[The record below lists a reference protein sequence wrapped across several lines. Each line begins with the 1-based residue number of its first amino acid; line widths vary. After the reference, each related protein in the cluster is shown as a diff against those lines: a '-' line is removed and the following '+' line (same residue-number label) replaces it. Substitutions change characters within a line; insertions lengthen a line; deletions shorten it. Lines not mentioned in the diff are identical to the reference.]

1 MFHLKKSIMSKKFT
15 SFLVLA
21 AALLLSAPS
30 QAQVA
35 KKASNANAKTFTTG
49 KLDKQALQ
57 KAKDAQLKANE
68 AQVEAISFQAAAAS
82 QQSAQSMEEAK
93 ALKAADKTV
102 GKPFATWN
110 WAAHATP
117 QFVSKSGLVQNVP
130 VKNYV
135 GSLSKEQTKKN
146 DAAQAEL
153 FKQFN
158 PATASANKA
167 PRKAETVDEH
177 GIITA
182 PAEGET
188 KYYTRTG
195 TAFYYSGGSVYTEEQ
210 SGTVTIVEASDGT
223 VYIKDPVTDFAQ
235 GSWVKGTKDGN
246 TITIAGAQP
255 LYYVSTSEYA
265 ATLSLNWGDYTSSGA
280 TRGTGDITFTIDG
293 NTISLEGSSSS
304 KIIGIFWDDD
314 NSWQGYGDYDTVWT
328 LDEGYVPP
336 STDLVEL
343 PAGAT
348 VQDWYAEG
356 TGSKAVPTAAKV
368 AFVENDVYIS
378 GIFSDFPDSWI
389 KGTLSGSTVTFEG
402 GQYLGKSG
410 ALDCWVLST
419 TSGSSIDDAFTF
431 TYDSEAQTLT
441 LDEGQYLLAN
451 GKIDEVYYL
460 AYINALTLY
469 AEEPAPT
476 QIDVLPYS
484 NDFSDAS
491 LQKHFSIIDANS
503 DGSTWSFYSGSVRYK
518 WSTTNDGDDWLVSPA
533 IKLVAGKKYHFSINA
548 KAETASYPEKLE
560 VKAAT
565 EATAEALS
573 AGSVVIPE
581 ENVNYATFHALE
593 NEEFTVSTSGYYYF
607 GVHAI
612 SDADQYYLTVD
623 DFLIE
628 ATPISAPY
636 TGDFTQ
642 EGTMDDYSSID
653 NNGDGKTWA
662 WSASYGAYY
671 SYNTASAADDY
682 LILPIKLE
690 ASKNYNVTVTASTA
704 SNNYKEKFE
713 VKVGKAGTVDAL
725 TTTAIS
731 EQEFASTVDTDFEGS
746 FTSEEEGIYY
756 VAIHVT
762 SDANMWRLN
771 IKKLVIEAGAEGDA
785 PAAVEGLTVT
795 PLDDVLG
802 ATVAFNAPT
811 KSIDGSDL
819 AEGDIT
825 KIEILRDGNVI
836 HTIDNPAPGSAH
848 TCNDVASDLTIGN
861 HKYQVI
867 PYGASGVGEKS
878 EEITVF
884 LSAVLTVPYTFDL
897 ASDIIST
904 FSVIDNNADGNTWKW
919 STSNGTYYGY
929 SSANAADDYLISAPF
944 RLEAGKSYMI
954 TVGAKGSKN
963 FPERLEVLVG
973 QEATVAGLTQT
984 VIPATEVATGNFDD
998 YEGEF
1003 TVSADGIY
1011 YIAVHAISDA
1021 DQFNLFVNKLSIEKG
1036 AEPTAPAAAIDLTA
1050 EAGAEGALE
1059 VNLAFTAPANAV
1071 NGSALSGTEDIKIY
1085 RDDVLVNTLTGVT
1098 PGSAQTWQD
1107 TNVEDGKTYTYYIVA
1122 ANESGDGQKSEKV
1135 SVFVGQDVPAVVTGF
1150 TKTADTAES
1159 ITFAWDEVKGVNGGY
1174 IDAANATY
1182 NIYKLAIE
1190 SSIFG
1195 NYLVEDGQIGSV
1207 EGATT
1212 GTIDYP
1218 VDEGDQTY
1226 QYFGISAK
1234 VGENESDP
1242 TGAYTYTLVGAPYEL
1257 PLEESFTGKTL
1268 HFTWDT
1274 SINAALG
1281 VTEDASDGDGTA
1293 LALQADS
1300 DYGEAGEVTFFTGK
1314 VNLNPAANPTIIF
1327 DAKKGTSNITDLT
1340 IFVLSPDGTSTDV
1353 ETVTLTDAYQTFK
1366 VSIPSSAKNGRYNQV
1381 GFKANFPAT
1390 GESIIIDNIKITD
1403 LYQYNLSVDVTAP
1416 KTVQA
1421 GNKATVTATVKNIG
1435 EEAIE
1440 SYNLTVKAGEKELL
1454 NQEVSE
1460 PLAMFESKT
1469 FDIDYETTIFDE
1481 AGDVTITATVTPEV
1495 DLDETDNT
1503 AETIITI
1510 KQSSAAGPENVTAQ
1524 VEEDGKTVDVAWSAP
1539 STSTEEATDDV
1550 ESYDDFADGGLFD
1563 ATAGENGQEVS
1574 QTGNIGEWTVYDGN
1588 NGYWGYGF
1596 NGVTSTLGQPGS
1608 WQVFNPSQIAASS
1621 GTLADQ
1627 YPAHSGDKYFISTC
1641 VAEPEG
1647 AIAATDNWLISPE
1660 LPGIAQTIKFYVR
1673 ELVDSYGAESYEV
1686 LASST
1691 DKEIASFSLVEAK
1704 TTSATD
1710 WEEVSVD
1717 LPAGT
1722 KYFAIRHTS
1731 TDVWAMLLDDITF
1744 TVGGGEID
1752 HYNIYVDGELVDN
1765 TDGTT
1770 INVEIDESGEHTV
1783 SVTAVYTNG
1792 TESAPVS
1799 ADPVTTT
1806 AIDKVTVD
1814 GKPVDIYS
1822 IDGKLIRKQAT
1833 TLEGLRGIYVIND
1846 KKVIIK

>member
-1 MFHLKKSIMSKKFT
+1 MSKKFT

-35 KKASNANAKTFTTG
+35 KTAAKSQAKTFTTG

-82 QQSAQSMEEAK
+82 QQSAQSIEEAK

-146 DAAQAEL
+146 DAAQAEML
-153 FKQFN
+153 KQFN

-167 PRKAETVDEH
+167 PRKAETVNEH

-188 KYYTRTG
+188 KYYNRAG
-195 TAFYYSGGSVYTEEQ
+195 TAIYYSGGSVYTEEQ
-210 SGTVTIVEASDGT
+210 SGVVEIVETSDGI
-223 VYIKDPVTDFAQ
+223 VYIKDPVTEFAQ

-246 TITIAGAQP
+246 TITVAGAQP
-255 LYYVSTSEYA
+255 LVYNTNYST
-265 ATLSLNWGDYTSSGA
+265 TLSLNWGDFTGSAA

-293 NTISLEGSSSS
+293 NTITLNGSSSS

-314 NSWQGYGDYDTVWT
+314 NSWQGYGDYNTVWT
-328 LDEGYVPP
+328 LNEGYVPP

-348 VQDWYAEG
+348 VQEWYAEG
-356 TGSKAVPTAAKV
+356 TGSKAVPSDAKV
-368 AFVENDVYIS
+368 AFVDNDVYIS
-378 GIFSDFPDSWI
+378 GIFSDFPESWI
-389 KGTLSGSTVTFEG
+389 KGTISGTTVTFESV
-402 GQYLGKSG
+402 QYLGKYSG
-410 ALDCWVLST
+410 TADIWAI
-419 TSGSSIDDAFTF
+419 GSDEEGNLKDSYTF

-441 LDEGQYLLAN
+441 LDAGQYLYAN
-451 GKIDEVYYL
+451 ASTEKVYYL
-460 AYINALTLY
+460 AYIDALTLY
-469 AEEPAPT
+469 AEKPAPT

-491 LQKHFSIIDANS
+491 LQKHFSIIDANN

-518 WSTTNDGDDWLVSPA
+518 WSTSNAGDDWLISPA

-548 KAETASYPEKLE
+548 KAETASWAEKLE

-581 ENVNYATFHALE
+581 ENVNYATFKPLE

-612 SDADQYYLTVD
+612 SDADMYYLTVD

-704 SNNYKEKFE
+704 NNNYKEKFE

-756 VAIHVT
+756 VAIHAT
-762 SDANMWRLN
+762 SDADMWRLN

-785 PAAVEGLTVT
+785 PAAVDGLTVT

-802 ATVAFNAPT
+802 ATIAFNAPT

-919 STSNGTYYGY
+919 SASYGTYYGY

-954 TVGAKGSKN
+954 TVGAKGSKSY
-963 FPERLEVLVG
+963 PERLEVLVG

-1021 DQFNLFVNKLSIEKG
+1021 DKFNLQLNKLSIEKG

-1059 VNLAFTAPANAV
+1059 VNLAFTAPANAI

-1274 SINAALG
+1274 SINATLG

-1327 DAKKGTSNITDLT
+1327 DAKKGTSSVTDLT

-1366 VSIPSSAKNGRYNQV
+1366 VSIPASAKNGRYNQV

-1435 EEAIE
+1435 EEIIE
-1440 SYNLTVKAGEKELL
+1440 SYNITVKAGEKKLL

-1539 STSTEEATDDV
+1539 STSTEEAT
-1550 ESYDDFADGGLFD
+1550 EDFEDQSTFAPFSLGGI
-1563 ATAGENGQEVS
+1563 TAENHNGAF
-1574 QTGNIGEWTVYDGN
+1574 GEWTLYDGN
-1588 NGYWGYGF
+1588 GITVYGF
-1596 NGVTSTLGQPGS
+1596 QNVSFENSGS
-1608 WQVFNPSQIAASS
+1608 PSAWAVFNPAEAGGSFATNYS
-1621 GTLADQ
+1621 
-1627 YPAHSGDKYFISTC
+1627 AHSGEQFLWSFCPADENGT
-1641 VAEPEG
+1641 P
-1647 AIAATDNWLISPE
+1647 ATDHWLISPS
-1660 LPGIAQTIKFYVR
+1660 LPGTAQTIKFYAKQISSINSS
-1673 ELVDSYGAESYEV
+1673 DQNFYGFETFEV

-1691 DKEIASFSLVEAK
+1691 DNKPESFTKVADYQIS
-1704 TTSATD
+1704 SAD
-1710 WEEVSVD
+1710 WAEFTAD

-1722 KYFAIRHTS
+1722 TYFAIRHNS
-1731 TDVWAMLLDDITF
+1731 TDIFGLLLDDITY
-1744 TVGGGEID
+1744 TRGGGEID
-1752 HYNIYVDGELVDN
+1752 RYNIYVDGELVGS

-1792 TESAPVS
+1792 QESAPVS

>member
-1 MFHLKKSIMSKKFT
+1 MSKKFT

-35 KKASNANAKTFTTG
+35 KTAAKSQAKTFTTG

-130 VKNYV
+130 VKNTV
-135 GSLSKEQTKKN
+135 ISMSKEQMKKN
-146 DAAQAEL
+146 DSAVALLTRE
-153 FKQFN
+153 FN

-188 KYYTRTG
+188 KYYTRSG
-195 TAFYYSGGSVYTEEQ
+195 SAYYYSSSSGAVLEEQ
-210 SGTVTIVEASDGT
+210 SGTVTIVETSDGV
-223 VYIKDPVTDFAQ
+223 VYIKDPVTEFAQ

-246 TITIAGAQP
+246 TITISGAQP

-265 ATLSLNWGDYTSSGA
+265 ATLSLNWGTKNESGY

-293 NTISLEGSSSS
+293 NTITLQGSSADN
-304 KIIGIFWDDD
+304 IIGVFWDDD
-314 NSWQGYGDYDTVWT
+314 NSWQGYGDYNTVWT

-348 VQDWYAEG
+348 VQEWYAEG
-356 TGSKAVPTAAKV
+356 TGSKAVPSAAKV
-368 AFVENDVYIS
+368 AFVENEVYIS
-378 GIFSDFPDSWI
+378 GIFSDFPESWI
-389 KGTLSGSTVTFEG
+389 KGTLSGTTVTFEG

-410 ALDCWVLST
+410 TLDCWVLST

-491 LQKHFSIIDANS
+491 LQKHFSIIDANN

-518 WSTTNDGDDWLVSPA
+518 YSTSNAGDDWLISPA

-581 ENVNYATFHALE
+581 ENVNYATFKPLE

-612 SDADQYYLTVD
+612 SDVDQYYLTVD

-628 ATPISAPY
+628 AMPVTAPY
-636 TGDFTQ
+636 TGDFSQ

-704 SNNYKEKFE
+704 NTNYKEKFE

-756 VAIHVT
+756 VAIHAT
-762 SDANMWRLN
+762 SDADMWRLN

-785 PAAVEGLTVT
+785 PAAVDGLTVT

-836 HTIDNPAPGSAH
+836 NTIENPAPGSAQSYVD
-848 TCNDVASDLTIGN
+848 NAADLTIGN

-884 LSAVLTVPYTFDL
+884 LSSILTVPYTFDL

-904 FSVIDNNADGNTWKW
+904 FSVIDNNADGKTWKW
-919 STSNGTYYGY
+919 SASYGTYYGY
-929 SSANAADDYLISAPF
+929 NSANAADDYLISAPF
-944 RLEAGKSYMI
+944 RLEAGKNYMI
-954 TVGAKGSKN
+954 TVGAKGSKSY
-963 FPERLEVLVG
+963 PEKLEVLVG

-1021 DQFNLFVNKLSIEKG
+1021 DKFNLQLNKLSIEKG
-1036 AEPTAPAAAIDLTA
+1036 AEPTAPAAVTDLTA

-1098 PGSAQTWQD
+1098 PGSDQTWQD

-1150 TKTADTAES
+1150 TKTADTSES

-1218 VDEGDQTY
+1218 VDEGDQNY

-1242 TGAYTYTLVGAPYEL
+1242 TGAYTYALVGAPYEL
-1257 PLEESFTGKTL
+1257 PIEEGFKDKSL
-1268 HFTWDT
+1268 HYLWDT

-1366 VSIPSSAKNGRYNQV
+1366 VSIPASAKNGRYNQV

-1421 GNKATVTATVKNIG
+1421 GDKATVTATVKNIG
-1435 EEAIE
+1435 EDIIE
-1440 SYNLTVKAGEKELL
+1440 SYNITVKAGEKELL

-1539 STSTEEATDDV
+1539 STSTEEAT
-1550 ESYDDFADGGLFD
+1550 EDFEDQSTFAPFSLGGI
-1563 ATAGENGQEVS
+1563 TAENHNGAF
-1574 QTGNIGEWTVYDGN
+1574 GEWTLYDGN
-1588 NGYWGYGF
+1588 GITVYGF
-1596 NGVTSTLGQPGS
+1596 QNVSFENSGS
-1608 WQVFNPSQIAASS
+1608 PSAWAVFNPAEAGGSFATNYS
-1621 GTLADQ
+1621 
-1627 YPAHSGDKYFISTC
+1627 AHSGEQFLWSFCPADENGT
-1641 VAEPEG
+1641 P
-1647 AIAATDNWLISPE
+1647 ATDHWLISPS
-1660 LPGIAQTIKFYVR
+1660 LPGTAQTIKFYAKQISSINSS
-1673 ELVDSYGAESYEV
+1673 DQNFYGFETFEV

-1691 DKEIASFSLVEAK
+1691 DNKPESFTKVADYQIS
-1704 TTSATD
+1704 SAD
-1710 WEEVSVD
+1710 WAEFTAD

-1722 KYFAIRHTS
+1722 TYFAIRHNS
-1731 TDVWAMLLDDITF
+1731 TDIFGLLLDDITY
-1744 TVGGGEID
+1744 TRGGGEID
-1752 HYNIYVDGELVDN
+1752 RYNIYVDGELVDS

-1770 INVEIDESGEHTV
+1770 FNVEIDESGEHTISV
-1783 SVTAVYTNG
+1783 SAVYTNG

>member
-1 MFHLKKSIMSKKFT
+1 MSKRTT

-21 AALLLSAPS
+21 AALLLSLPS
-30 QAQVA
+30 GAQN
-35 KKASNANAKTFTTG
+35 S
-49 KLDKQALQ
+49 
-57 KAKDAQLKANE
+57 
-68 AQVEAISFQAAAAS
+68 
-82 QQSAQSMEEAK
+82 K
-93 ALKAADKTV
+93 ALKKKAGTELAGQKRIKASELNAVRTKTLAAQQTVADEKKPSLEEEQYLIDKAAKEASASEV
-102 GKPFATWN
+102 IPQVN
-110 WAAHATP
+110 WASLERP
-117 QFVSKSGLVQNVP
+117 QFVPKNGLFKNVP

-188 KYYTRTG
+188 KYYARTG
-195 TAFYYSGGSVYTEEQ
+195 TAIYYSGGSVYTEEQ
-210 SGTVTIVEASDGT
+210 SGTVTIVETSDNI
-223 VYIKDPVTDFAQ
+223 VYIKDPVTEFAQ
-235 GSWVKGTKDGN
+235 GTWVKGTKDGN
-246 TITIAGAQP
+246 TITVAGAQP
-255 LYYVSTSEYA
+255 LAYSSSVD
-265 ATLSLNWGDYTSSGA
+265 ATLSLNWGNDFTGTAA
-280 TRGTGDITFTIDG
+280 TRGSGDIIFTIDG

-304 KIIGIFWDDD
+304 KIIGVFWDDD
-314 NSWQGYGDYDTVWT
+314 DSWQGYGDYGTVWT
-328 LDEGYVPP
+328 LDDSYVPP

-410 ALDCWVLST
+410 TMDCWALST
-419 TSGSSIDDAFTF
+419 VGSSIDDAFTF

-451 GKIDEVYYL
+451 AKIDEVYYL
-460 AYINALTLY
+460 AYIDALTLY

-491 LQKHFSIIDANS
+491 LQKHFSIIDANN

-518 WSTTNDGDDWLVSPA
+518 WSSSNAGDDWLISPA
-533 IKLVAGKKYHFSINA
+533 IKLVAGKKYHFSISA
-548 KAETASYPEKLE
+548 KNQAGYPEKLE

-581 ENVNYATFHALE
+581 ETVNYSTFHALE
-593 NEEFTVSTSGYYYF
+593 NDAFTVTTTGYYYF
-607 GVHAI
+607 GIHAI

-628 ATPISAPY
+628 ATPITAPY
-636 TGDFTQ
+636 TGDFSQ
-642 EGTMDDYSSID
+642 EGTIDDYGVID
-653 NNGDGKTWA
+653 ANNDGKTWT
-662 WSASYGAYY
+662 WSASNGAYY
-671 SYNTASAADDY
+671 PYSSTNQADDY

-690 ASKNYNVTVTASTA
+690 AGKNYNVTVTAASSTTWA
-704 SNNYKEKFE
+704 EKFE
-713 VKVGKAGTVDAL
+713 VKAGTTATVEGL
-725 TTTAIS
+725 STTIIPETTV
-731 EQEFASTVDTDFEGS
+731 QTSTDTEYEGT
-746 FTSEEEGIYY
+746 FTPDEAGTYY
-756 VAIHVT
+756 VAIHAT
-762 SDANMWRLN
+762 SDADMFNLK
-771 IKKLVIEAGAEGDA
+771 IKKLVIEAVAEGNA
-785 PAAVEGLTVT
+785 PAAVDALTVT
-795 PLDDVLG
+795 PLSDVLG
-802 ATVAFNAPT
+802 ATIAFNAPT
-811 KSIDGSDL
+811 KSIDGADL
-819 AEGDIT
+819 ADGDIT

-836 HTIDNPAPGSAH
+836 HTIENPAPGSAH
-848 TCNDVASDLTIGN
+848 TYMDIASDLTIGT

-867 PYGASGVGEKS
+867 SYGASGIGGKS
-878 EEITVF
+878 EEISVF
-884 LSAVLTVPYTFDL
+884 LSAVLDVPYTFDL
-897 ASDIIST
+897 TANST
-904 FSVIDNNADGNTWKW
+904 FSTFSIIDNNADSKTWAW
-919 STSNGTYYGY
+919 SASNGTYYGY
-929 SSANAADDYLISAPF
+929 SSTNAADDYLISAPF
-944 RLEAGKSYMI
+944 NLVAGKSYKI
-954 TVGAKGSKN
+954 TVNAKGSAN
-963 FPERLEVLVG
+963 WPEKMEVKVG
-973 QEATVAGLTQT
+973 QEATAAGLNQT
-984 VIPATEVATGNFDD
+984 VIPETVVGTGNFDD

-1003 TVSADGIY
+1003 TVSANGIY
-1011 YIAVHAISDA
+1011 YIAIHAISDA
-1021 DQFNLFVNKLSIEKG
+1021 DQLNLCVSKLSIEAG
-1036 AEPTAPAAAIDLTA
+1036 AEPTAPAATELTA
-1050 EAGAEGALE
+1050 TPGAEGALN
-1059 VNLAFTAPANAV
+1059 VDLSFTAPANAV
-1071 NGSALSGTEDIKIY
+1071 DGSALSGTEDVKIY
-1085 RDDVLVNTLTGVT
+1085 RDDVLVNTLTGVA
-1098 PGSAQTWQD
+1098 PGSAQTWTD
-1107 TNVEDGKTYTYYIVA
+1107 TNVEDGKTYVYYVVA
-1122 ANESGDGQKSEKV
+1122 ANESGDGQKSNKV

-1150 TKTADTAES
+1150 EKTADTATS
-1159 ITFAWDEVKGVNGGY
+1159 LTFAWDEVTGANGGY
-1174 IDAANATY
+1174 VNPANAEY
-1182 NIYKLAIE
+1182 GIYKLAIE

-1195 NYLVEDGQIGSV
+1195 NYLVEDGILGTV
-1207 EGATT
+1207 TGETT
-1212 GTIDYP
+1212 GTFDYP
-1218 VDEGDQTY
+1218 VDEGEQDI
-1226 QYFGISAK
+1226 QYFGASVK
-1234 VGENESDP
+1234 VGTNETDP
-1242 TGAYTYTLVGAPYEL
+1242 TYAYTYALVGAPYEL
-1257 PLEESFTGKTL
+1257 PIEEGFTGSTL
-1268 HFTWDT
+1268 HYVWD
-1274 SINAALG
+1274 SSDNARLG
-1281 VTEDASDGDGTA
+1281 VTDDTSDGDDAA
-1293 LALQADS
+1293 LALQA
-1300 DYGEAGEVTFFTGK
+1300 YGEAGEVTFFTGK

-1327 DAKKGTSNITDLT
+1327 DAKKGTSSVSALT

-1353 ETVTLTDAYQTFK
+1353 ETVTLTDEYQSFK

-1381 GFKANFPAT
+1381 GFKANFPAVQET
-1390 GESIIIDNIKITD
+1390 VIIDNIKICD
-1403 LYQYNLSVDVTAP
+1403 LYQYNLSVDLTAP

-1421 GNKATVTATVKNIG
+1421 GNKVTVNATVKNIG
-1435 EEAIE
+1435 EEIIE
-1440 SYNLTVKAGEKELL
+1440 SYNLTVKAGDKELF
-1454 NQEVSE
+1454 NQDIEE
-1460 PLAMFESKT
+1460 PLAMFESKK

-1503 AETIITI
+1503 SEAIITI
-1510 KQSSAAGPENVTAQ
+1510 KQSSAAGPENVTAE

-1550 ESYDDFADGGLFD
+1550 ESYDDFDDGGLFD
-1563 ATAGENGQEVS
+1563 PTAGDNGGEVS
-1574 QTGNIGEWTVYDGN
+1574 QTGNIGDWTVYDGN

-1596 NGVTSTLGQPGS
+1596 NGLESSLGQPGS
-1608 WQVFNPSQIAASS
+1608 WQVFNPSQLTASS
-1621 GTLADQ
+1621 GTLDQQ
-1627 YPAHSGDKYFISTC
+1627 YPAHSGNKYFISTC
-1641 VAEPEG
+1641 VAEPQG

-1660 LPGIAQTIKFYVR
+1660 LPGVAQTISFYVR

-1704 TTSATD
+1704 TTSAVD

-1731 TDVWAMLLDDITF
+1731 TDVWALLLDDITF
-1744 TVGGGEID
+1744 TTGGGEID
-1752 HYNIYVDGELVDN
+1752 HYNIYVDGELVDQ

-1770 INVEIDESGEHTV
+1770 FNVEIDESGEHTV
-1783 SVTAVYTNG
+1783 SVSAVYTNG
-1792 TESAPVS
+1792 QESAPVS
-1799 ADPVTTT
+1799 AQPVTTT

-1822 IDGKLIRKQAT
+1822 IDGKLVRKQAT
-1833 TLEGLRGIYVIND
+1833 SLEGLRGLYIIND

>member
-1 MFHLKKSIMSKKFT
+1 MSKKFT

-35 KKASNANAKTFTTG
+35 KTAAKSQAKTFTTG

-130 VKNYV
+130 VKNTV
-135 GSLSKEQTKKN
+135 ISMSKEQMKKN
-146 DAAQAEL
+146 DSAVALLTRE
-153 FKQFN
+153 FN

-188 KYYTRTG
+188 KYYTRSG
-195 TAFYYSGGSVYTEEQ
+195 SAYYYSSSSGAVLEEQ
-210 SGTVTIVEASDGT
+210 SGTVTIVETSDGV
-223 VYIKDPVTDFAQ
+223 VYIKDPVTEFAQ

-246 TITIAGAQP
+246 TITISGAQP

-265 ATLSLNWGDYTSSGA
+265 ATLSLNWGTKNESGY

-293 NTISLEGSSSS
+293 NTITLQGSSADN
-304 KIIGIFWDDD
+304 IIGVFWDDD
-314 NSWQGYGDYDTVWT
+314 NSWQGYGDYNTVWT

-348 VQDWYAEG
+348 VQEWYAEG
-356 TGSKAVPTAAKV
+356 TGSKAVPSAAKV
-368 AFVENDVYIS
+368 AFVENEVYIS
-378 GIFSDFPDSWI
+378 GIFSDFPESWI
-389 KGTLSGSTVTFEG
+389 KGTLSGTTVTFEG

-410 ALDCWVLST
+410 TLDCWVLST

-491 LQKHFSIIDANS
+491 LQKHFSIIDANN

-518 WSTTNDGDDWLVSPA
+518 YSTSNAGDDWLISPA

-581 ENVNYATFHALE
+581 ENVNYATFKPLE

-612 SDADQYYLTVD
+612 SDVDQYYLTVD

-628 ATPISAPY
+628 AMPVTAPY
-636 TGDFTQ
+636 TGDFSQ

-704 SNNYKEKFE
+704 NTNYKEKFE

-756 VAIHVT
+756 VAIHAT
-762 SDANMWRLN
+762 SDADMWRLN

-785 PAAVEGLTVT
+785 PAAVDGLTVT

-836 HTIDNPAPGSAH
+836 NTIENPAPGSAQSYVD
-848 TCNDVASDLTIGN
+848 NAADLTIGN

-884 LSAVLTVPYTFDL
+884 LSSILTVPYTFDL

-904 FSVIDNNADGNTWKW
+904 FSVIDNNADGKTWKW
-919 STSNGTYYGY
+919 SASYGTYYGY
-929 SSANAADDYLISAPF
+929 NSANAADDYLISAPF
-944 RLEAGKSYMI
+944 RLEAGKNYMI

-1021 DQFNLFVNKLSIEKG
+1021 DKFNLQLNKLSIEKG
-1036 AEPTAPAAAIDLTA
+1036 AEPTAPAAATDLTA

-1218 VDEGDQTY
+1218 VDEGDQNY

-1242 TGAYTYTLVGAPYEL
+1242 TGAYTYALVGAPYEL
-1257 PLEESFTGKTL
+1257 PIEEGFKDKSL
-1268 HFTWDT
+1268 HYLWDT

-1366 VSIPSSAKNGRYNQV
+1366 VSIPASAKNGRYNQV

-1421 GNKATVTATVKNIG
+1421 GNKATLTATVKNIG
-1435 EEAIE
+1435 EEIIE
-1440 SYNLTVKAGEKELL
+1440 SYNLTVKAGDKELF
-1454 NQEVSE
+1454 NQDIEE

-1481 AGDVTITATVTPEV
+1481 AGDVTITAKVTPEV

-1539 STSTEEATDDV
+1539 STSTEEAT
-1550 ESYDDFADGGLFD
+1550 EDFEDQSTFAPFSLGGI
-1563 ATAGENGQEVS
+1563 TAENHNGAF
-1574 QTGNIGEWTVYDGN
+1574 GEWTLYDGN
-1588 NGYWGYGF
+1588 GITVYGF
-1596 NGVTSTLGQPGS
+1596 QNVSFENSGS
-1608 WQVFNPSQIAASS
+1608 PSAWAVFNPAEAGGSFATNYS
-1621 GTLADQ
+1621 
-1627 YPAHSGDKYFISTC
+1627 AHSGEQFLWSFCPADENGT
-1641 VAEPEG
+1641 P
-1647 AIAATDNWLISPE
+1647 ATDHWLISPS
-1660 LPGIAQTIKFYVR
+1660 LPGTAQTIKFYAKQISSINSS
-1673 ELVDSYGAESYEV
+1673 DQNFYGFETFEV

-1691 DKEIASFSLVEAK
+1691 DNKPESFTKVADYQIS
-1704 TTSATD
+1704 SAD
-1710 WEEVSVD
+1710 WAEFTAD

-1722 KYFAIRHTS
+1722 TYFAIRHNS
-1731 TDVWAMLLDDITF
+1731 TDIFGLLLDDITY
-1744 TVGGGEID
+1744 TRGGGEID
-1752 HYNIYVDGELVDN
+1752 HYNIYVDGELVDS

>member
-1 MFHLKKSIMSKKFT
+1 MSKKFT

-35 KKASNANAKTFTTG
+35 KQAAKSQVKAFTTG

-82 QQSAQSMEEAK
+82 RQSAQSMEEAR

-102 GKPFATWN
+102 GKALRPWN

-117 QFVSKSGLVQNVP
+117 QFVPNNGLAFNSA
-130 VKNYV
+130 NAYRTI
-135 GSLSKEQTKKN
+135 SAS
-146 DAAQAEL
+146 QAEAL
-153 FKQFN
+153 LAKQVN
-158 PATASANKA
+158 NGKRNA
-167 PRKAETVDEH
+167 PRKVEADPDYAT
-177 GIITA
+177 ITLTA
-182 PAEGET
+182 GDVWGDG
-188 KYYTRTG
+188 TG
-195 TAFYYSGGSVYTEEQ
+195 YQMLLDADATAFGTIIPETGG
-210 SGTVTIVEASDGT
+210 
-223 VYIKDPVTDFAQ
+223 
-235 GSWVKGTKDGN
+235 
-246 TITIAGAQP
+246 
-255 LYYVSTSEYA
+255 L
-265 ATLSLNWGDYTSSGA
+265 
-280 TRGTGDITFTIDG
+280 
-293 NTISLEGSSSS
+293 
-304 KIIGIFWDDD
+304 
-314 NSWQGYGDYDTVWT
+314 
-328 LDEGYVPP
+328 
-336 STDLVEL
+336 
-343 PAGAT
+343 
-348 VQDWYAEG
+348 
-356 TGSKAVPTAAKV
+356 
-368 AFVENDVYIS
+368 
-378 GIFSDFPDSWI
+378 
-389 KGTLSGSTVTFEG
+389 
-402 GQYLGKSG
+402 
-410 ALDCWVLST
+410 T
-419 TSGSSIDDAFTF
+419 TSGDAAEGVYDNFEYKIPENADGSLTTSNIVLNNSITIKIPEG
-431 TYDSEAQTLT
+431 TYD
-441 LDEGQYLLAN
+441 
-451 GKIDEVYYL
+451 
-460 AYINALTLY
+460 Y
-469 AEEPAPT
+469 AITNPT
-476 QIDVLPYS
+476 PGDRIWI
-484 NDFSDAS
+484 AS
-491 LQKHFSIIDANS
+491 SNS
-503 DGSTWSFYSGSVRYK
+503 DYSRY
-518 WSTTNDGDDWLVSPA
+518 NDYV
-533 IKLVAGKKYHFSINA
+533 F
-548 KAETASYPEKLE
+548 EKGH
-560 VKAAT
+560 V
-565 EATAEALS
+565 
-573 AGSVVIPE
+573 
-581 ENVNYATFHALE
+581 Y
-593 NEEFTVSTSGYYYF
+593 EFTVALSGNNDLVSLSIDGEPTEEPVEPAEPVTVPYY
-607 GVHAI
+607 
-612 SDADQYYLTVD
+612 
-623 DFLIE
+623 
-628 ATPISAPY
+628 
-636 TGDFTQ
+636 GDFTQ
-642 EGTMDDYSSID
+642 EATIADYYLID
-653 NNGDGKTWA
+653 ANGDGKTWS
-662 WSASYGAYY
+662 WSSTYGIYYSWNSAS
-671 SYNTASAADDY
+671 NADDY
-682 LILPIKLE
+682 VFLPVQLE
-690 ASKNYNVTVTASTA
+690 AGKNYNVTVTAA
-704 SNNYKEKFE
+704 AGMANYPEKFE
-713 VKVGKAGTVDAL
+713 VKIGKTASVEGFDQTIIPETTVA
-725 TTTAIS
+725 TA
-731 EQEFASTVDTDFEGS
+731 TDTEYEGVYY
-746 FTSEEEGIYY
+746 SEEAGVYY
-756 VAIHVT
+756 LAIHAT
-762 SDANMWRLN
+762 SDADMYQLRV
-771 IKKLVIEAGAEGDA
+771 KKLVIEEGADASA
-785 PAAVEGLTVT
+785 PAAVENFTAEAASGEL
-795 PLDDVLG
+795 
-802 ATVAFNAPT
+802 AANIAFNAPT
-811 KSIDGSDL
+811 KSLDGADL
-819 AEGDIT
+819 ADGDIT
-825 KIEILRDGNVI
+825 KIEILRDGSFIKTFDGNEPISWVAANAGYANSDPVTTF
-836 HTIDNPAPGSAH
+836 TIGGGVTAEAAKGSGSSAPAYYNTGTSLRLYANNTLTIKGTGITKIVFTFVDDAKLTDANLTATGYSQSGTTGTWSGAAASEVTFTVPSATGSQARIQKIEVTTEAGGGIAPGAAF
-848 TCNDVASDLTIGN
+848 TYTDDADDLTIGN
-861 HKYQVI
+861 HTYQVI
-867 PYGASGVGEKS
+867 TYGASGIGGKS

-884 LSAVLTVPYTFDL
+884 LSTILDVPYSFDL
-897 ASDIIST
+897 TANNLET
-904 FSVIDNNADGNTWKW
+904 FSIIDNNGDNSTWKW
-919 STSNGTYYGY
+919 NSSNGTYYGY
-929 SSANAADDYLISAPF
+929 NSSNAADDYLISVPF
-944 RLEAGKSYMI
+944 NLQAGKNYLI
-954 TVGAKGSKN
+954 TVGAKSYSAN
-963 FPERLEVLVG
+963 YPEKFEVLVG
-973 QEATVAGLTQT
+973 TEATVAGLNITAISETT
-984 VIPATEVATGNFDD
+984 VASNAFADF
-998 YEGEF
+998 EGEF
-1003 TVSADGIY
+1003 SVPADGIY
-1011 YIAVHAISDA
+1011 YLAIHAKSA
-1021 DQFNLFVNKLSIEKG
+1021 ANMWNLYINKLSIEKG

-1098 PGSAQTWQD
+1098 PGSEQTWQD

-1218 VDEGDQTY
+1218 VDEGDQNY

-1242 TGAYTYTLVGAPYEL
+1242 TGAYTYALVGAPYEL

-1274 SINAALG
+1274 SINATLG

-1327 DAKKGTSNITDLT
+1327 DAKKGTSSVTDLT

-1366 VSIPSSAKNGRYNQV
+1366 VSIPASAKNGRYNQV

-1440 SYNLTVKAGEKELL
+1440 SYNITVKAGEKELL

-1539 STSTEEATDDV
+1539 STSTEEAT
-1550 ESYDDFADGGLFD
+1550 EDFEDQSTFAPFSLGGI
-1563 ATAGENGQEVS
+1563 TAENHNGAF
-1574 QTGNIGEWTVYDGN
+1574 GEWTLYDGN
-1588 NGYWGYGF
+1588 GITVYGF
-1596 NGVTSTLGQPGS
+1596 QNVSFENSGS
-1608 WQVFNPSQIAASS
+1608 PSAWAVFNPAEAGGSFATNYS
-1621 GTLADQ
+1621 
-1627 YPAHSGDKYFISTC
+1627 AHSGEQFLWSFCPADENGT
-1641 VAEPEG
+1641 P
-1647 AIAATDNWLISPE
+1647 ATDHWLISPS
-1660 LPGIAQTIKFYVR
+1660 LPGTAQTIKFYAKQISSINSS
-1673 ELVDSYGAESYEV
+1673 DQNFYGFETFEV

-1691 DKEIASFSLVEAK
+1691 DNKPESFTKVADYQIS
-1704 TTSATD
+1704 SAD
-1710 WEEVSVD
+1710 WAEFTAD

-1722 KYFAIRHTS
+1722 TYFAIRHNS
-1731 TDVWAMLLDDITF
+1731 TDIFGLLLDDITY
-1744 TVGGGEID
+1744 TRGGGEID
-1752 HYNIYVDGELVDN
+1752 HYNIYVDGELVDS

-1833 TLEGLRGIYVIND
+1833 SLEGLRGIYVIND

>member
-35 KKASNANAKTFTTG
+35 KTAAKSQAKTFTTG

-82 QQSAQSMEEAK
+82 QQSAQSIEEAK

-130 VKNYV
+130 VKNTV
-135 GSLSKEQTKKN
+135 ISMSKEQMKKN
-146 DAAQAEL
+146 DSAVALLTRE
-153 FKQFN
+153 FN

-188 KYYTRTG
+188 KYYTRSG
-195 TAFYYSGGSVYTEEQ
+195 SAYYYSSSSGAVLEEQ
-210 SGTVTIVEASDGT
+210 SGTVTIVETSDGV
-223 VYIKDPVTDFAQ
+223 VYIKDPVTEFAQ

-246 TITIAGAQP
+246 TITISGAQP

-265 ATLSLNWGDYTSSGA
+265 ATLSLNWGTKNESGY

-293 NTISLEGSSSS
+293 NTITLQGSSADN
-304 KIIGIFWDDD
+304 IIGVFWDDD
-314 NSWQGYGDYDTVWT
+314 NSWQGYGDYNTVWT

-348 VQDWYAEG
+348 VQEWYAEG
-356 TGSKAVPTAAKV
+356 TGSKAVPSAAKV
-368 AFVENDVYIS
+368 AFVENEVYIS
-378 GIFSDFPDSWI
+378 GIFSDFPESWI
-389 KGTLSGSTVTFEG
+389 KGTLSGTTVTFEG

-410 ALDCWVLST
+410 TLDCWVLST

-491 LQKHFSIIDANS
+491 LQKHFSIIDANN

-518 WSTTNDGDDWLVSPA
+518 WSTSNAGDDWLISPA

-581 ENVNYATFHALE
+581 ENVNYATFKPLE

-612 SDADQYYLTVD
+612 SDADMYYLTVD

-628 ATPISAPY
+628 AMPVTAPY

-704 SNNYKEKFE
+704 NTNYKEKFE

-756 VAIHVT
+756 VAIHAT
-762 SDANMWRLN
+762 SDADMWRLN

-785 PAAVEGLTVT
+785 PAAVDGLTVT

-836 HTIDNPAPGSAH
+836 NTIENPAPGSAQSYVD
-848 TCNDVASDLTIGN
+848 NAADLTIGN

-884 LSAVLTVPYTFDL
+884 LSSILTVPYTFDL

-904 FSVIDNNADGNTWKW
+904 FSVIDNNADGKTWKW
-919 STSNGTYYGY
+919 SASYGTYYGY
-929 SSANAADDYLISAPF
+929 NSANAADDYLISAPF
-944 RLEAGKSYMI
+944 RLEAGKNYMI

-1021 DQFNLFVNKLSIEKG
+1021 DKFNLQLNKLSIEKG
-1036 AEPTAPAAAIDLTA
+1036 AEPTAPAAATDLTA

-1218 VDEGDQTY
+1218 VDEGDQNY

-1242 TGAYTYTLVGAPYEL
+1242 TGAYTYALVGAPYEL
-1257 PLEESFTGKTL
+1257 PIEEGFKDKSL
-1268 HFTWDT
+1268 HYLWDT

-1366 VSIPSSAKNGRYNQV
+1366 VSIPASAKNGRYNQV

-1435 EEAIE
+1435 EEIIE
-1440 SYNLTVKAGEKELL
+1440 SYNITVKAGEKKLL

-1539 STSTEEATDDV
+1539 STSTEEAT
-1550 ESYDDFADGGLFD
+1550 EDFEDQSTFAPFSLGGI
-1563 ATAGENGQEVS
+1563 TAENHNGAF
-1574 QTGNIGEWTVYDGN
+1574 GEWTLYDGN
-1588 NGYWGYGF
+1588 GITVYGF
-1596 NGVTSTLGQPGS
+1596 QNVSFENSGS
-1608 WQVFNPSQIAASS
+1608 PSAWAVFNPAEAGGSFATNYS
-1621 GTLADQ
+1621 
-1627 YPAHSGDKYFISTC
+1627 AHSGEQFLWSFCPADENGT
-1641 VAEPEG
+1641 P
-1647 AIAATDNWLISPE
+1647 ATDHWLISPS
-1660 LPGIAQTIKFYVR
+1660 LPGTAQTIKFYAKQISSINSS
-1673 ELVDSYGAESYEV
+1673 DQNFYGFETFEV

-1691 DKEIASFSLVEAK
+1691 DNKPESFTKVADYQIS
-1704 TTSATD
+1704 SAD
-1710 WEEVSVD
+1710 WAEFTAD

-1722 KYFAIRHTS
+1722 TYFAIRHNS
-1731 TDVWAMLLDDITF
+1731 TDIFGLLLDDITY
-1744 TVGGGEID
+1744 TRGGGEID
-1752 HYNIYVDGELVDN
+1752 HYNIYVDGELVDS

>member
-35 KKASNANAKTFTTG
+35 KTAAKSQAKTFTTG

-82 QQSAQSMEEAK
+82 QQSAQSIEEAK
-93 ALKAADKTV
+93 ALKAADNTV

-117 QFVSKSGLVQNVP
+117 QFVSNSGLFQNDNLPKGTHRFSNAPKNFKVRAAVPKKGANKVQGDPNAIITEV
-130 VKNYV
+130 
-135 GSLSKEQTKKN
+135 
-146 DAAQAEL
+146 
-153 FKQFN
+153 
-158 PATASANKA
+158 PATA
-167 PRKAETVDEH
+167 EV
-177 GIITA
+177 
-182 PAEGET
+182 
-188 KYYTRTG
+188 KYYAISGSYHKATTSG
-195 TAFYYSGGSVYTEEQ
+195 NTTTYSVAEQ
-210 SGTVTIVEASDGT
+210 SGNTAIAFDGDD
-223 VYIKDPVTDFAQ
+223 VYIKNPIT
-235 GSWVKGTKDGN
+235 GYSSGTWVKGTKAGN
-246 TITIAGAQP
+246 TITVP
-255 LYYVSTSEYA
+255 LGQFLSYFASDGYGLYI
-265 ATLSLNWGDYTSSGA
+265 TLANVTSSFS
-280 TRGTGDITFTIDG
+280 GTNLTDETEVTYTIDG
-293 NTISLEGSSSS
+293 NTISLNGTNETKTLTVAWS
-304 KIIGIFWDDD
+304 DDD
-314 NSWQGYGDYDTVWT
+314 TVYKYGAPGGNYNTVYT
-328 LDEGYVPP
+328 LDEDYTPP
-336 STDLVEL
+336 TAQTELVEL
-343 PAGAT
+343 PSGVT
-348 VQDWYAEG
+348 PEDWYAEG
-356 TGSKAVPTAAKV
+356 TNQYPSGSSTPTAAKV
-368 AFVENDVYIS
+368 AFDGNDVYVS
-378 GIFSDFPDSWI
+378 GIFTSLPNAWI
-389 KGTLSGSTVTFEG
+389 KGTLEGNKVTFVT
-402 GQYLGKSG
+402 GQLLGQ
-410 ALDCWVLST
+410 LTD
-419 TSGSSIDDAFTF
+419 GSSGTAYDIYAVGTDGSAILNNFTM
-431 TYDSEAQTLT
+431 TYDATEKKLT
-441 LDEGQYLLAN
+441 LDEGSEILAN
-451 GKIDEVYYL
+451 ISVEELGYFQWIK
-460 AYINALTLY
+460 TLVIS
-469 AEEPAPT
+469 AEAPAPA
-476 QIDVLPYS
+476 QIDALPYS
-484 NDFSDAS
+484 NDFSTSD
-491 LQKHFSIIDANS
+491 LKKHFTTIDANG
-503 DGSTWSFYSGSVRYK
+503 DGNTWTWANEEYYI
-518 WSTTNDGDDWLVSPA
+518 NYADANNDWLVSPA
-533 IKLVAGKKYHFSINA
+533 IKLVAGKKYHFAFDS
-548 KAETASYPEKLE
+548 KVRSTSYPETFE
-560 VKAAT
+560 VKAAK
-565 EATAEALS
+565 EATAEALAAGTTVIAQTQVTS
-573 AGSVVIPE
+573 ATYSTIE
-581 ENVNYATFHALE
+581 T
-593 NEEFTVSTSGYYYF
+593 EEFTVSETGYYYI
-607 GVHAI
+607 GIHNT
-612 SDADQYYLTVD
+612 SLDRWTQYVD
-623 DFLIE
+623 NFLIE
-628 ATPISAPY
+628 ALPVTAPY

-704 SNNYKEKFE
+704 NTNYKEKFE

-731 EQEFASTVDTDFEGS
+731 EQEFASTTDTDFEGS

-756 VAIHVT
+756 VAIHAT
-762 SDANMWRLN
+762 SDADMWRLN

-785 PAAVEGLTVT
+785 PAAVDGLTVT

-836 HTIDNPAPGSAH
+836 NTIENPAPGSAQSYVD
-848 TCNDVASDLTIGN
+848 NAADLTIGN

-867 PYGASGVGEKS
+867 PYCASGVGEKS

-884 LSAVLTVPYTFDL
+884 LSSILTVPYTFDL

-904 FSVIDNNADGNTWKW
+904 FSVIDNNADGKTWKW
-919 STSNGTYYGY
+919 SASYGTYYGY
-929 SSANAADDYLISAPF
+929 NSANAADDYLISAPF
-944 RLEAGKSYMI
+944 RLEAGKNYMI
-954 TVGAKGSKN
+954 TVGAKGSKSY
-963 FPERLEVLVG
+963 PEKLEVLVG

-1021 DQFNLFVNKLSIEKG
+1021 DKFNLQLNKLSIEKG
-1036 AEPTAPAAAIDLTA
+1036 AEPTAPAAATDLTA

-1218 VDEGDQTY
+1218 VDEGDQNY

-1242 TGAYTYTLVGAPYEL
+1242 TGAYTYALVGAPYEL
-1257 PLEESFTGKTL
+1257 PIEEGFKDKSL
-1268 HFTWDT
+1268 HYLWDT

-1340 IFVLSPDGTSTDV
+1340 VFVLSPDGTSTDV

-1421 GNKATVTATVKNIG
+1421 GNKATLTATVKNIG

-1440 SYNLTVKAGEKELL
+1440 SYNITVKAGEKELL

-1539 STSTEEATDDV
+1539 STSTEEAT
-1550 ESYDDFADGGLFD
+1550 EDF
-1563 ATAGENGQEVS
+1563 ENQEVFVPFS
-1574 QTGNIGEWTVYDGN
+1574 LGGIAEGTPEGTLGDWTLYDGN
-1588 NGYWGYGF
+1588 QITVYGF
-1596 NGVTSTLGQPGS
+1596 NGIEFENAYQIQA
-1608 WQVFNPSQIAASS
+1608 WQVFNPGLVRENWMLANSGEQYMISFCPADETAGTPAA
-1621 GTLADQ
+1621 D
-1627 YPAHSGDKYFISTC
+1627 H
-1641 VAEPEG
+1641 
-1647 AIAATDNWLISPE
+1647 WLISPS
-1660 LPGIAQTIKFYVR
+1660 LPGVAQTIKFYAMQVSS
-1673 ELVDSYGAESYEV
+1673 VNSGDDNFYGFETFEV

-1691 DKEIASFSLVEAK
+1691 DNKPESFTKVADCQIS
-1704 TTSATD
+1704 SAEWAEFTA
-1710 WEEVSVD
+1710 D

-1722 KYFAIRHTS
+1722 TYFAIRHTAQ
-1731 TDVWAMLLDDITF
+1731 DIFGLLIDDITY
-1744 TVGGGEID
+1744 TRGGGEID
-1752 HYNIYVDGELVDN
+1752 HYNIYVDGELVDS

-1783 SVTAVYTNG
+1783 SVSAVYTNG
-1792 TESAPVS
+1792 QESAPVS

>member
-35 KKASNANAKTFTTG
+35 KTAAKSQAKTFTTG

-135 GSLSKEQTKKN
+135 GSLSKE
-146 DAAQAEL
+146 
-153 FKQFN
+153 
-158 PATASANKA
+158 
-167 PRKAETVDEH
+167 
-177 GIITA
+177 
-182 PAEGET
+182 
-188 KYYTRTG
+188 
-195 TAFYYSGGSVYTEEQ
+195 
-210 SGTVTIVEASDGT
+210 
-223 VYIKDPVTDFAQ
+223 
-235 GSWVKGTKDGN
+235 
-246 TITIAGAQP
+246 
-255 LYYVSTSEYA
+255 
-265 ATLSLNWGDYTSSGA
+265 
-280 TRGTGDITFTIDG
+280 
-293 NTISLEGSSSS
+293 
-304 KIIGIFWDDD
+304 
-314 NSWQGYGDYDTVWT
+314 
-328 LDEGYVPP
+328 
-336 STDLVEL
+336 
-343 PAGAT
+343 
-348 VQDWYAEG
+348 
-356 TGSKAVPTAAKV
+356 
-368 AFVENDVYIS
+368 
-378 GIFSDFPDSWI
+378 
-389 KGTLSGSTVTFEG
+389 
-402 GQYLGKSG
+402 
-410 ALDCWVLST
+410 
-419 TSGSSIDDAFTF
+419 
-431 TYDSEAQTLT
+431 
-441 LDEGQYLLAN
+441 
-451 GKIDEVYYL
+451 
-460 AYINALTLY
+460 
-469 AEEPAPT
+469 
-476 QIDVLPYS
+476 
-484 NDFSDAS
+484 
-491 LQKHFSIIDANS
+491 
-503 DGSTWSFYSGSVRYK
+503 
-518 WSTTNDGDDWLVSPA
+518 
-533 IKLVAGKKYHFSINA
+533 
-548 KAETASYPEKLE
+548 
-560 VKAAT
+560 
-565 EATAEALS
+565 
-573 AGSVVIPE
+573 
-581 ENVNYATFHALE
+581 
-593 NEEFTVSTSGYYYF
+593 
-607 GVHAI
+607 
-612 SDADQYYLTVD
+612 
-623 DFLIE
+623 

-653 NNGDGKTWA
+653 NNGDGKTRA
-662 WSASYGAYY
+662 WSADYGAYY

-704 SNNYKEKFE
+704 NNNYKEKFE

-731 EQEFASTVDTDFEGS
+731 EQEFASTAETEFEGS

-756 VAIHVT
+756 VAIHAT

-785 PAAVEGLTVT
+785 PAAVDGLTVT

-825 KIEILRDGNVI
+825 KIEILRDGNFI
-836 HTIDNPAPGSAH
+836 NTIENPAPGSAQSYVD
-848 TCNDVASDLTIGN
+848 NAADLTIGN
-861 HKYQVI
+861 HKYQVV

-884 LSAVLTVPYTFDL
+884 LSATLTVPYTFDL

-919 STSNGTYYGY
+919 SASYGTYYGY
-929 SSANAADDYLISAPF
+929 SKANAADDYLISAPF
-944 RLEAGKSYMI
+944 RLEAGKNYMI

-1021 DQFNLFVNKLSIEKG
+1021 DKFNLQLNKLSIEKG

-1071 NGSALSGTEDIKIY
+1071 NGDALSGTEDIKIY

-1098 PGSAQTWQD
+1098 PGSDQTWQD

-1218 VDEGDQTY
+1218 VDEGDQNY

-1242 TGAYTYTLVGAPYEL
+1242 TGAYTYALVGAPYEL
-1257 PLEESFTGKTL
+1257 PIEEGFKDKSL
-1268 HFTWDT
+1268 HYLWDT

-1366 VSIPSSAKNGRYNQV
+1366 VSIPASAKNGRYNQV

-1421 GNKATVTATVKNIG
+1421 GDKATVTATVKNIG
-1435 EEAIE
+1435 EEIIE
-1440 SYNLTVKAGEKELL
+1440 SYNLTVKAGDKELF
-1454 NQEVSE
+1454 NQDIEE

-1481 AGDVTITATVTPEV
+1481 AGDVTITAKVTPEV

-1539 STSTEEATDDV
+1539 STSTEEAT
-1550 ESYDDFADGGLFD
+1550 EDFEDQSTFAPFSLGGI
-1563 ATAGENGQEVS
+1563 TAENHNGAF
-1574 QTGNIGEWTVYDGN
+1574 GEWTLYDGN
-1588 NGYWGYGF
+1588 GITVYGF
-1596 NGVTSTLGQPGS
+1596 QNVSFENSGS
-1608 WQVFNPSQIAASS
+1608 PSAWAVFNPAEAGGSFATNYS
-1621 GTLADQ
+1621 
-1627 YPAHSGDKYFISTC
+1627 AHSGEQFLWSFCPADENGT
-1641 VAEPEG
+1641 P
-1647 AIAATDNWLISPE
+1647 ATDHWLISPS
-1660 LPGIAQTIKFYVR
+1660 LPGTAQTIKFYAKQISSINSS
-1673 ELVDSYGAESYEV
+1673 DQNFYGFETFEV

-1691 DKEIASFSLVEAK
+1691 DNKPESFTKVADYQIS
-1704 TTSATD
+1704 SAD
-1710 WEEVSVD
+1710 WAEFTAD

-1722 KYFAIRHTS
+1722 TYFAIRHNS
-1731 TDVWAMLLDDITF
+1731 TDIFGLLLDDITY
-1744 TVGGGEID
+1744 TRGGGEID
-1752 HYNIYVDGELVDN
+1752 RYNIYVDGELVDS

>member
-35 KKASNANAKTFTTG
+35 KQAAKSQAKTFTTG

-82 QQSAQSMEEAK
+82 QQSAQSIEEAK

-135 GSLSKEQTKKN
+135 GSLSKEQAKKN
-146 DAAQAEL
+146 DAAQAEMR
-153 FKQFN
+153 KQFN

-188 KYYTRTG
+188 KYYNRAG
-195 TAFYYSGGSVYTEEQ
+195 TAFYYNGGSVYTEEQ
-210 SGTVTIVEASDGT
+210 SGVVEIVETSDGI
-223 VYIKDPVTDFAQ
+223 VYIKDPVTEFAQ

-246 TITIAGAQP
+246 TITISGAQP

-265 ATLSLNWGDYTSSGA
+265 ATLSLNWGTKNESGY

-293 NTISLEGSSSS
+293 NTITLQGSSADN
-304 KIIGIFWDDD
+304 IIGIFWDDD
-314 NSWQGYGDYDTVWT
+314 NSWQGYGDYNTVWT
-328 LDEGYVPP
+328 LNEGYVPP

-348 VQDWYAEG
+348 VQEWYAEG
-356 TGSKAVPTAAKV
+356 AGSKAVPSDAKV
-368 AFVENDVYIS
+368 AFVDNDVYIS
-378 GIFSDFPDSWI
+378 GIFSDFPESWI
-389 KGTLSGSTVTFEG
+389 KGTISGTTVTFESV
-402 GQYLGKSG
+402 QYLGKYSG
-410 ALDCWVLST
+410 TADIWAI
-419 TSGSSIDDAFTF
+419 GSDEEGNLKDSYTF

-441 LDEGQYLLAN
+441 LDAGQYLYAN
-451 GKIDEVYYL
+451 ASTEKVYYL

-469 AEEPAPT
+469 AEKPAPT

-484 NDFSDAS
+484 NDFSDTS
-491 LQKHFSIIDANS
+491 LQKHFSIIDANN

-518 WSTTNDGDDWLVSPA
+518 WSTSNAGDDWLISPA

-548 KAETASYPEKLE
+548 KAETASWAEKVE

-581 ENVNYATFHALE
+581 ENVNYATFKPLE

-612 SDADQYYLTVD
+612 SDADMYYLTVD

-628 ATPISAPY
+628 AMPVTAPY

-704 SNNYKEKFE
+704 NTNYKEKFE

-756 VAIHVT
+756 VAIHAT
-762 SDANMWRLN
+762 SDADMWRLN

-785 PAAVEGLTVT
+785 PAAVDGLTVT

-802 ATVAFNAPT
+802 ATIAFNAPT

-836 HTIDNPAPGSAH
+836 NTIENPAPGSAQSYVD
-848 TCNDVASDLTIGN
+848 NAADLTIGN
-861 HKYQVI
+861 HKYQVV

-904 FSVIDNNADGNTWKW
+904 FSVIDNNADGKTWKW
-919 STSNGTYYGY
+919 SASYGTYYGY

-944 RLEAGKSYMI
+944 RLEAGKNYMI
-954 TVGAKGSKN
+954 TVGAKGSKSY
-963 FPERLEVLVG
+963 PEKLEVLVG

-1021 DQFNLFVNKLSIEKG
+1021 DKFNLQLNKLSIEKG

-1135 SVFVGQDVPAVVTGF
+1135 SVLVGQDVPAVVTGF

-1218 VDEGDQTY
+1218 VDEGDQNY

-1242 TGAYTYTLVGAPYEL
+1242 TGAYTYALVGAPYEL
-1257 PLEESFTGKTL
+1257 PIEEGFKDKSL
-1268 HFTWDT
+1268 HYLWDT

-1366 VSIPSSAKNGRYNQV
+1366 VSIPASAKNGRYNQV

-1421 GNKATVTATVKNIG
+1421 GDKATVTATVKNIG
-1435 EEAIE
+1435 EDIIE
-1440 SYNLTVKAGEKELL
+1440 SYNITVKAGEKELL

-1539 STSTEEATDDV
+1539 STSTEEAT
-1550 ESYDDFADGGLFD
+1550 EDFEDQSTFAPFSLGGI
-1563 ATAGENGQEVS
+1563 TAENHNGAF
-1574 QTGNIGEWTVYDGN
+1574 GEWTLYDGN
-1588 NGYWGYGF
+1588 GITVYGF
-1596 NGVTSTLGQPGS
+1596 QNVSFENSGS
-1608 WQVFNPSQIAASS
+1608 PSAWAVFNPAEAGGSFATNYS
-1621 GTLADQ
+1621 
-1627 YPAHSGDKYFISTC
+1627 AHSGEQFLWSFCPADENGT
-1641 VAEPEG
+1641 P
-1647 AIAATDNWLISPE
+1647 ATDHWLISPS
-1660 LPGIAQTIKFYVR
+1660 LPGTAQTIKFYAKQISSINSS
-1673 ELVDSYGAESYEV
+1673 DQNFYGFETFEV

-1691 DKEIASFSLVEAK
+1691 DNKPESFTKVADYQIS
-1704 TTSATD
+1704 SAD
-1710 WEEVSVD
+1710 WAEFTAD

-1722 KYFAIRHTS
+1722 TYFAIRHNS
-1731 TDVWAMLLDDITF
+1731 TDIFGLLLDDITY
-1744 TVGGGEID
+1744 TRGGGEID
-1752 HYNIYVDGELVDN
+1752 RYNIYVDGELVDS

-1833 TLEGLRGIYVIND
+1833 SLEGLRGIYVIND